1 MKSNINNMTNKI
13 KYCIILKLI
22 MSTFFEL
29 EPGDFLVRGGHVA
42 FYLGGTD
49 SKGSDGFG
57 WGEVRSE
64 FPQHTSYKRAADNR
78 FGNNYWRIYRYTGR
92 KR

>member
-49 SKGSDGFG
+49 SKGSDGFA
-57 WGEVRSE
+57 WGKVRSE

>member
-1 MKSNINNMTNKI
+1 MEKCALDKNREYVINPIYSN
-13 KYCIILKLI
+13 
-22 MSTFFEL
+22 FEL

-64 FPQHTSYKRAADNR
+64 FPQHTSYKRAPDNR

-92 KR
+92 NR